1 MFSFGGFCVFHLSH
15 PSCLRSAKVARLC
28 VATALALAVVNAP
41 VVGAAESRSMFPASV
56 YVTLQGSNAVQDM
69 PAARAW
75 AGVPSAHY
83 DAVDSR
89 GKLMLVSSQDQPK
102 VFLLDARN
110 GKQLASFGIG
120 PTPQGVT
127 ISPDGRWGLA
137 VSAGSGTV
145 ALIDLRARKLVATI
159 AVGKVPHNARFSS
172 DGKLAYVTLQ
182 GGTGVAVVDMRTR
195 EKVREIPVPGIR
207 GPHNLDLSA
216 DGKTLWVRDL
226 VGHVAAVDLA
236 SGKELAVIPVGLG
249 HAGIDVIPGG
259 RYVFT
264 GAIADHV
271 VDVIDPVTFKV
282 VKRIDVGQGP
292 HGVRA
297 SRDGRWV
304 YAAVTGTDK
313 VAVIDVRTLEVV
325 KQVPVRGKLPFW
337 LAVAGN
343 D

>member
-1 MFSFGGFCVFHLSH
+1 MTHFSNLSR
-15 PSCLRSAKVARLC
+15 SRSARLARFWL
-28 VATALALAVVNAP
+28 VTAFAFAVVNASDAQ
-41 VVGAAESRSMFPASV
+41 AAESRSTFPAPV
-56 YVTLQGSNAVQDM
+56 YVTLQASNAVESVPKQ
-69 PAARAW
+69 RAW
-75 AGVPSAHY
+75 SGVPSAHY
-83 DAVDSR
+83 DAVDPR
-89 GKLMLVSSQDQPK
+89 GNLVLVSSQDQPK
-102 VFLLDARN
+102 VFLLDARS
-110 GKQLASFGIG
+110 GKRLASFDIG

-127 ISPDGRWGLA
+127 ISPDSRWGLA
-137 VSAGSGTV
+137 VSAGNGTV
-145 ALIDLRARKLVATI
+145 TVIDLRARKLVKSI
-159 AVGKVPHNARFSS
+159 AVGKVPHNARFTA

-182 GGTGVAVVDMRTR
+182 GGTGVAVIDMHKLA
-195 EKVREIPVPGIR
+195 KVGEIPVPGIK

-216 DGKTLWVRDL
+216 NGKTLWVRDL

-271 VDVIDPVTFKV
+271 VDVIDPTTFKV
-282 VKRIDVGQGP
+282 VKRIEVGQGP

-297 SRDGRWV
+297 SRDGHWV
-304 YAAVTGTDK
+304 YVAVTGTDK
-313 VAVIDVRTLEVV
+313 LAVIDTRTLEVV
-325 KQVPVRGKLPFW
+325 KQVPLQGKLPFW

>member
-1 MFSFGGFCVFHLSH
+1 MILNSNLPITRRWRRTLTGCAV
-15 PSCLRSAKVARLC
+15 
-28 VATALALAVVNAP
+28 ALALGL
-41 VVGAAESRSMFPASV
+41 GAASASAAEPTNLFPAPV
-56 YVTLQGSNAVQDM
+56 YVTLQTSNAVESM
-69 PAARAW
+69 PAGETW
-75 AGVPSAHY
+75 GSLTGAHY
-83 DAVDSR
+83 DAISPD
-89 GKLMLVSSQDQPK
+89 GKRMLVSSKDQPEAY
-102 VFLLDARN
+102 LLDVTTGR
-110 GKQLASFGIG
+110 KLATFDIG

-145 ALIDLRARKLVATI
+145 AVIDMQKQKMVKSI
-159 AVGKVPHNARFSS
+159 AVGKVPHNSRFTA

-182 GGTGVAVVDMRTR
+182 GGTGVAVVDMQTL
-195 EKVREIPVPGIR
+195 KKIDEIPVPGIH

-216 DGKTLWVRDL
+216 DEKTMWVRDL
-226 VGHVAAVDLA
+226 VGKVAAVDIK
-236 SGKELAVIPVGLG
+236 SRKELAVIPVGLSHG
-249 HAGIDVIPGG
+249 GIDVIPGG

-271 VDVIDPVTFKV
+271 VDVIDPTTFKV

-304 YAAVTGTDK
+304 YVGVTGTDK
-313 VAVIDVRTLEVV
+313 VAVIDSRTLEVV
-325 KQVPVRGKLPFW
+325 KQVPTHGKLPFW
-337 LAVAGN
+337 VTVAGN

>member
-1 MFSFGGFCVFHLSH
+1 MIRLSSLFV
-15 PSCLRSAKVARLC
+15 PRRAGLARYRCLAALVVAM
-28 VATALALAVVNAP
+28 AVTHVS
-41 VVGAAESRSMFPASV
+41 AAESTPLFPAPV
-56 YVTLQGSNAVQDM
+56 YVTLQGSSAVENM
-69 PAARAW
+69 PGQHSW
-75 AGVPSAHY
+75 IGVPSAHY
-83 DAVDSR
+83 DAIGPHGD
-89 GKLMLVSSQDQPK
+89 LMLVSSKDQPK
-102 VFLLDARN
+102 AFLLDAHDGRR
-110 GKQLASFGIG
+110 LASFDIG
-120 PTPQGVT
+120 PAPQGVT

-137 VSAGSGTV
+137 VSAGNGTIT
-145 ALIDLRARKLVATI
+145 LIDMHARMQVATI
-159 AVGKVPHNARFSS
+159 PVGQTPHNARFSA

-195 EKVREIPVPGIR
+195 KKVREIPVPGIR

-216 DGKTLWVRDL
+216 DGKTMWVRDL

-236 SGKELAVIPVGLG
+236 SGRELAVIPVGLG

-271 VDVIDPVTFKV
+271 VDVIDPATFKV

-313 VAVIDVRTLEVV
+313 LAVIDVRTLKVV
-325 KQVPVRGKLPFW
+325 KQVPVQGELPFW
-337 LAVAGN
+337 LAIAGN